1 MPASDLHAMSASM
14 AQHLEAL
21 RQAQDFSGAALVA
34 RGEETVFEAA
44 VGAADLGRNDAVA
57 VDTLFRIGSVTKPIT
72 AAAVFRLQDER
83 LLSAADAIGR
93 HLSNVPASW
102 SAITIAQLLTHT
114 SGIASYTNL
123 PEYSALEQLPAAP
136 REILARVAEVPLLF
150 EPGRGYA
157 YSNTNY
163 VLLGLLLENASGEP
177 YETVLKNRIFSPL
190 RMEHSGYV
198 LPPHFAARL
207 ARGYDRADGTW
218 KLARKV
224 DMSVAYAAGGLYST
238 VQDLARFA
246 DGLFNRGVL
255 TSSSL
260 DAMVAPA
267 HRHCASGW
275 FVGEHHGLR
284 MMWHSGAIAG
294 YSSHLAYF
302 PDQRV
307 TIAVLTNH
315 ESGTADTAALDLAS
329 LAFGESCAPPVSF
342 VTVKVDPE
350 TLSAY
355 AGEYELPHEQALNVT
370 VDADRLY
377 VQPAGQERFLACAQ
391 SRSRFVVR
399 EVNADIDFSPDA
411 RGTIVLT
418 LRQRGKTYVAPRKT
432 ARPV

>member
-1 MPASDLHAMSASM
+1 MPASDPHAMSASM

-34 RGEETVFEAA
+34 RGEETIFEAA
-44 VGAADLGRNDAVA
+44 VGAADMGRNEAVA

-83 LLSAADAIGR
+83 LLSTADAIGR
-93 HLSNVPASW
+93 HVSNVPASW
-102 SAITIAQLLTHT
+102 RTVTIAQLLTHT

-136 REILARVAEVPLLF
+136 CEILARVAEIQLLF
-150 EPGRGYA
+150 EPGHGYA
-157 YSNTNY
+157 YSNSNY

-177 YETVLKNRIFSPL
+177 YETVLENRIFSPL
-190 RMEHSGYV
+190 RMEHSGFV

-207 ARGYDRADGTW
+207 ARGYDCADGTW
-218 KLARKV
+218 KPARKV

-238 VQDLARFA
+238 VQDLARFT
-246 DGLFNRGVL
+246 DGLFNRSVL

-275 FVGEHHGLR
+275 FVGEHHGRR
-284 MMWHSGAIAG
+284 MMWHSGGIAG

-315 ESGTADTAALDLAS
+315 ESGTADTTALDLAS
-329 LAFGESCAPPVSF
+329 LAFSEPCAPPARF

-355 AGEYELPHEQALNVT
+355 AGEYELPQEQAVNVT

-377 VQPAGQERFLACAQ
+377 VQSAGQERFLAYAQ

-418 LRQRGKTYVAPRKT
+418 LRQRGKTYVAPKKT
-432 ARPV
+432 ARLV